1 MDLQTK
7 FPIMFSKCEE
17 YNKKN
22 KKNKPNIIICNGVTY
37 DKTAIPFLT
46 NNDINLFIDLQIKYP
61 EIIDN
66 CFNCL
71 INILE
76 EREKEEQ
83 EQKIQTP
90 HHNHIKNIY
99 NLLIKLNVHNNN
111 MGMID
116 NWVLFIKSQNDF
128 SKFF

>member
-1 MDLQTK
+1 LRKYKKYIKGAVLNLQG
-7 FPIMFSKCEE
+7 C
-17 YNKKN
+17 
-22 KKNKPNIIICNGVTY
+22 
-37 DKTAIPFLT
+37 
-46 NNDINLFIDLQIKYP
+46 
-61 EIIDN
+61 
-66 CFNCL
+66 NCL

-90 HHNHIKNIY
+90 QHNHIKNIY